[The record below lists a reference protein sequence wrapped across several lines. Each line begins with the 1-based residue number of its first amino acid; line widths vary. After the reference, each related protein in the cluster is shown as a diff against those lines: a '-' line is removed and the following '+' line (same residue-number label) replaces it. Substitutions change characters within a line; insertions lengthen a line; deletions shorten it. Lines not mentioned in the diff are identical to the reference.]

1 MSKKKDYG
9 TASPEEISAGFA
21 LATEIAKKIRAVPN
35 PAVQDMIKKL
45 IALISIE
52 PGA

>member
-21 LATEIAKKIRAVPN
+21 LAAEIAKKIREVHN
-35 PAVQDMIKKL
+35 PAVQNMIKEL
-45 IALISIE
+45 IALIE
-52 PGA
+52 VRP